1 MSGKRS
7 DAAPVVGID
16 LGGTNMAIGVV
27 DAKGTIL
34 GRCKRKTKAADG
46 RDIVLSRLVEGVM
59 RACDDAKI
67 PFDSLRGVG
76 IGAPSAIDVPAGRV
90 IKAGNLGWEDFPLR
104 DALKKLLGKPVFLD
118 NDVNVAAWGEHR
130 AGVARGRNDLL
141 AVWVGTGVGG
151 GLIFG
156 GKLHHGSFWTAGEI
170 GHVILLPGA
179 GPGRETVEDLCSRTG
194 LAGSLRRLLPMY
206 PDSALHRLVDG
217 NFDANFS
224 SSVLAEAY
232 EREDPLVRKVVNHA
246 ADLLGLAIANWITLL
261 AIDTVVLGGGVT
273 EALGKPF
280 AARVRK
286 RFEEQVFPATCR
298 KCEILVSE
306 LGDSAGVVGAAMLV
320 PE

>member
-7 DAAPVVGID
+7 DAGPVVGID
-16 LGGTNMAIGVV
+16 LGGTNMSIGVV
-27 DAKGTIL
+27 DAKGAIL
-34 GRCKRKTKAADG
+34 GRCKRKTKAAEG
-46 RDIVLSRLVEGVM
+46 RDVVLARIVEGVL
-59 RACDDAKI
+59 RACDDAKVPVDAI
-67 PFDSLRGVG
+67 RGVG
-76 IGAPSAIDVPAGRV
+76 IGAPSAIDVPEGRV

-104 DALKKLLGKPVFLD
+104 DTLRKMIGKPVFLD

-130 AGVARGRNDLL
+130 AGVAKGRDSLL

-151 GLIFG
+151 GLILG

-170 GHVILLPGA
+170 GHVILVPGA

-194 LAGSLRRLLPMY
+194 IAGSLRRLLPMY
-206 PDSALHRLVDG
+206 PESALHRLVDG

-232 EREDPLVRKVVNHA
+232 GREDHLVRKVVNHA

-280 AARVRK
+280 TARVRK
-286 RFEEQVFPATCR
+286 RFEDLVFPATCR

-306 LGDSAGVVGAAMLV
+306 LGDSAGIVGAAMLV
-320 PE
+320 PD